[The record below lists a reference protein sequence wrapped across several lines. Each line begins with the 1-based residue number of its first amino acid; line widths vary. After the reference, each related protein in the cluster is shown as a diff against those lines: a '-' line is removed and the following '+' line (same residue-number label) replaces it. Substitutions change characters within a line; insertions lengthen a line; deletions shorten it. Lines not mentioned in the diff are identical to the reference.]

1 LCILF
6 FGFHSDYCILSP
18 VFRCFTCATFILH
31 STWATM
37 AEGAS
42 ALSEGAFPMQ
52 GTSLSGAAERIAE
65 AVWTGVSAL
74 TEEAAWIEGRHRVA
88 ATRKNAGSAMTAGD
102 LRRIAGTC

>member
-1 LCILF
+1 M
-6 FGFHSDYCILSP
+6 
-18 VFRCFTCATFILH
+18 
-31 STWATM
+31 TWATM

-42 ALSEGAFPMQ
+42 ASSEGAFPMQ

-74 TEEAAWIEGRHRVA
+74 TEEAAWIEGSQQTGGRQRKRIEGRHRVA